1 MEGVTYNVV
10 DGEKQFVP
18 EIMESSAGPLDGRR
32 QFGINPV
39 TFLHVS
45 EWEGWL
51 GVLPEYVT
59 MIAANTADSVTPA
72 QPVLAGTP
80 EEETE
85 LANIM
90 TDITKYVDSQLPLFV
105 NGTLNTEGDFD
116 AFIAQLEDMGILE
129 AKEIKDAQFER
140 WQNR

>member
-1 MEGVTYNVV
+1 MSM
-10 DGEKQFVP
+10 QQ
-18 EIMESSAGPLDGRR
+18 SAPFFR
-32 QFGINPV
+32 
-39 TFLHVS
+39 
-45 EWEGWL
+45 
-51 GVLPEYVT
+51 
-59 MIAANTADSVTPA
+59 
-72 QPVLAGTP
+72 
-80 EEETE
+80 
-85 LANIM
+85 M

>member
-1 MEGVTYNVV
+1 
-10 DGEKQFVP
+10 
-18 EIMESSAGPLDGRR
+18 
-32 QFGINPV
+32 
-39 TFLHVS
+39 
-45 EWEGWL
+45 
-51 GVLPEYVT
+51 